1 MKTNYNAYRWNHEE
15 EEQVMMV
22 AADSLVHFADGASS
36 MSRRADQDSQHWRLP
51 EPLIC
56 AWPADKVSKTRESCE
71 SMVLFLCPWFGKNK
85 RPAGS
90 CRTGRSEERRI
101 NAWKISADR

>member
-36 MSRRADQDSQHWRLP
+36 MSLS
-51 EPLIC
+51 LIH
-56 AWPADKVSKTRESCE
+56 
-71 SMVLFLCPWFGKNK
+71 
-85 RPAGS
+85 
-90 CRTGRSEERRI
+90 I
-101 NAWKISADR
+101 